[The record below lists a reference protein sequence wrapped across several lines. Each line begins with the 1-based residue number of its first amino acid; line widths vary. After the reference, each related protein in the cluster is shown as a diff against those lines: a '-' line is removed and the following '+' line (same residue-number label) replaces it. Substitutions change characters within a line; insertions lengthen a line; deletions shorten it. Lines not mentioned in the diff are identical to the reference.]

1 MVRGSPQFTPRQL
14 LDAGHRAE
22 AEGKL
27 DLAQQFYGHLRD
39 HYGHTSEAAEG
50 LRGLVRIGAPGHQPG
65 IHQQVWQVNGTAS
78 AGPALN
84 GRASIGR
91 EREKRVR
98 HAAQG
103 PDYRVGRALAALLS
117 GAGWLSVAAAL
128 LVLAGALATELTQAP
143 ALQGLK
149 LGFAVL
155 PQAAGALAAG
165 AAALLV
171 GQAARALFD
180 QASAA
185 RELAA
190 IERARS
196 GSDHA

>member
-14 LDAGHRAE
+14 LEAGRRAE

-27 DLAQQFYGHLRD
+27 DLAQQFYGHLND

-50 LRGLVRIGAPGHQPG
+50 RHGLSRIGASAPHPGPHP
-65 IHQQVWQVNGTAS
+65 QVWQMNGAAS
-78 AGPALN
+78 TGPALN
-84 GRASIGR
+84 GRASTGR
-91 EREKRVR
+91 ERGKRVKHVAR
-98 HAAQG
+98 G

-117 GAGWLSVAAAL
+117 GTGWLTAAAAL
-128 LVLAGALATELTQAP
+128 LVLATAVATEFTQAP
-143 ALQGLK
+143 ALQSLK

-155 PQAAGALAAG
+155 PQAAGAMAAG

-180 QASAA
+180 QASAV

-190 IERARS
+190 IERARAEGDRS
-196 GSDHA
+196 